1 MTDFEYRMCELQADI
16 FEKSLEKFDC
26 SSPFFIAKYMNS
38 KKAEDLD
45 DTNDNYNYCS
55 VNSALRTLEEAYPSL
70 KEDGNIK
77 YPASVIR
84 WIGYIYR
91 AWSIITHKSS
101 SKLYK
106 QMKAERLLGL
116 YDVFHTFGIDYCV
129 DRLEELVNDAMP
141 KKDYYEIFKEVMLQN

>member
-1 MTDFEYRMCELQADI
+1 MTGFELRMCELQADI
-16 FEKSLEKFDC
+16 FEKALSEFDC
-26 SSPFFIAKYMNS
+26 SSPFFIAKFMNS
-38 KKAEDLD
+38 KKAEELD
-45 DTNDNYNYCS
+45 DENSLYNYCTP
-55 VNSALRTLEEAYPSL
+55 VAAIEELEEAYPSL
-70 KEDGNIK
+70 KVYGNAK
-77 YPASVIR
+77 YPVPVIR

-116 YDVFHTFGIDYCV
+116 YEVFHTFGVDYCI
-129 DRLEELVNDAMP
+129 DRLEELVNDAIP